1 MTLVDGFA
9 PPLLLQAMLV
19 VRKTNETK
27 NSLYH
32 NQHCSVGEEEAQ
44 LYSHMGGLIIFV
56 KDCRLNL
63 KTMQTLNHTHRLRCS
78 EAKAEDSWLFIPLL
92 VN

>member
-9 PPLLLQAMLV
+9 PPLPLQAMLV
-19 VRKTNETK
+19 VRKTTQTKK

-32 NQHCSVGEEEAQ
+32 NQPCSVGEGEAQ

-56 KDCRLNL
+56 KDWILHKIYWDLHVNL
-63 KTMQTLNHTHRLRCS
+63 
-78 EAKAEDSWLFIPLL
+78 
-92 VN
+92 